1 MTGARPSAVRNPPLD
16 ATEPEGREDGGY
28 GIPVEVPGLSLLI
41 PRIPAG
47 SIIVAESG
55 PDPAKSHFVRT
66 LGLAAYRTG
75 RPVVFLTS
83 RDQAELRSLLLREG
97 GLAPGD
103 YVEGIEVVERDSIQ
117 GANELPRP
125 SGLLAV
131 DSFSLLTLDLSPARL
146 VALLRDVRGWLRARR
161 AIVVLATDRGIAEPR
176 SEAITA
182 HLSDGVIQ
190 FHSKET
196 AEGVARYLR
205 IPKWMNSGV
214 VDQNIHYD
222 FDGKRIAVDMR
233 RRVL

>member
-1 MTGARPSAVRNPPLD
+1 MSGARNPSLAASESSDRD
-16 ATEPEGREDGGY
+16 DGKD
-28 GIPVEVPGLSLLI
+28 GIPVDVPGLSLLI
-41 PRIPAG
+41 PSIPTG
-47 SIIVAESG
+47 SMVVAESG
-55 PDPAKSHFVRT
+55 PDSAKSHFVRT

-75 RPVVFLTS
+75 RPVVFVTS
-83 RDQAELRSLLLREG
+83 RDQAELRSLVLREG
-97 GLAPGD
+97 GFPPGD
-103 YVEGIEVVERDSIQ
+103 HLEGIEVVERDSIQ

-125 SGLLAV
+125 TGFLAV
-131 DSFSLLTLDLSPARL
+131 DSFSLLTLALPPAEL
-146 VALLRDVRGWLRARR
+146 VTLLRDMRGWLRTSRSS
-161 AIVVLATDRGIAEPR
+161 IVLATDRGIGDPR
-176 SEAITA
+176 AEAITA

-205 IPKWMNSGV
+205 IPKWMNTGV